1 MPRPIV
7 FHLALAALI
16 FVAVQTPIANPAI
29 GASGDVAGL
38 FEIDGS
44 RKMHLECRG
53 TSAPTSY
60 SYPVRATGARGGV
73 RPHPDTS
80 PGTS

>member
-1 MPRPIV
+1 
-7 FHLALAALI
+7 
-16 FVAVQTPIANPAI
+16 
-29 GASGDVAGL
+29 L

-60 SYPVRATGARGGV
+60 SYPVSATGARGGV